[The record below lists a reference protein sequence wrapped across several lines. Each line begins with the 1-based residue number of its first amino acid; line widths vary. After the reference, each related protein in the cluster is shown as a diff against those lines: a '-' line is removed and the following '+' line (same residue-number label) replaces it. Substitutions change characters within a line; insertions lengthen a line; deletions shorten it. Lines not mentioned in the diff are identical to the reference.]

1 MSKATANGSED
12 ICLWQEEIWSF
23 LKLPQSYTNAV
34 INLDSKTSQ
43 YYMFTF
49 VKAAIA
55 KQQVLLDLSPGQKAS
70 HENMYSKTSCTLKG
84 NREIEEWSLTEMC
97 WQPKNKISLVL
108 ISSPPFLPGLL
119 TFLSY

>member
-23 LKLPQSYTNAV
+23 LKLPQSYTTAV

-70 HENMYSKTSCTLKG
+70 HENM
-84 NREIEEWSLTEMC
+84 
-97 WQPKNKISLVL
+97 
-108 ISSPPFLPGLL
+108 
-119 TFLSY
+119 